1 MVGKEI
7 HIEYT
12 AKEIRRRRKELHLTQ
27 DDLAEMI
34 YSSHDVISRI
44 ERGQKNPDF
53 QLLCMLARA
62 LRCTPNDL
70 SPPDY
75 GFEIPVNVSPDQFE
89 ALVEIMTKSIEKG
102 FGR

>member
-1 MVGKEI
+1 M
-7 HIEYT
+7 
-12 AKEIRRRRKELHLTQ
+12 TQ

-62 LRCTPNDL
+62 LHCTPNDL

-75 GFEIPVNVSPDQFE
+75 GFEIPVNVSPDLYD
-89 ALVEIMTKSIEKG
+89 AMVEIMKKSIEKG